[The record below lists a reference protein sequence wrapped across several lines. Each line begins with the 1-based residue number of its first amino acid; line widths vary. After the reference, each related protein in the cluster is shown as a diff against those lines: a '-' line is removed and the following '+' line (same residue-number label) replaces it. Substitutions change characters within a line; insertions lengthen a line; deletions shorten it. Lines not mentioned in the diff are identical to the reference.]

1 MRIGIYATDPE
12 PVIGLWRELQDQI
25 LWAAGPDLHG
35 TFPFAAYGD
44 YAAAIK
50 ENPVS
55 MVIDCVGDLQ
65 DRQVMVVP
73 AGVVF
78 NLLKAGKGN
87 SNPGPNGAAFVST
100 SVQLSAGID
109 KIAKQV
115 ALLDSYSKQL
125 TEVGVQLN
133 QASSGILEDL
143 GRTGR
148 ILDSITRIAK
158 RSKIIGLNS
167 AIEASRVGE
176 QGRGFAVVAE
186 EIKTLADDSSQSI
199 QNIEKILSGI
209 QRRSDKFSETTSTV
223 HDLSDMQ
230 HQATAE
236 ISVMLQSL
244 KELGQYL
251 KQLAEDLPV

>member
-1 MRIGIYATDPE
+1 MRIGIYAADSGQ
-12 PVIGLWRELQDQI
+12 VNGMWRELKDQI

-35 TFPFAAYGD
+35 TFPFAVYED
-44 YAAAIK
+44 YATAMVD
-50 ENPVS
+50 NPVS

-65 DRQVMVVP
+65 DSQVMVVP
-73 AGVVF
+73 ARAAL
-78 NLLKAGKGN
+78 NLLEAGKGN
-87 SNPGPNGAAFVST
+87 SIPGPNGAAFVST

-115 ALLDSYSKQL
+115 DILDSHSRRL

-133 QASSGILEDL
+133 QASARIRDDLE
-143 GRTGR
+143 RTTH

-186 EIKTLADDSSQSI
+186 EIKTLADDSAQSI
-199 QNIEKILSGI
+199 QNIEKILTGI
-209 QRRSDKFSETTSTV
+209 QRRSDEFSVRTNTV
-223 HDLSDMQ
+223 HDLTDMQ
-230 HQATAE
+230 NQATAE

-251 KQLAEDLPV
+251 KQLAEDLPA

>member
-1 MRIGIYATDPE
+1 MRIGIYAADPE
-12 PVIGLWRELQDQI
+12 QVIVWWRELKDQI

-35 TFPFAAYGD
+35 TFPVAAYED
-44 YAAAIK
+44 YATAI
-50 ENPVS
+50 EVNPVN

-73 AGVVF
+73 ARAALY
-78 NLLKAGKGN
+78 LLASGKGN
-87 SNPGPNGAAFVST
+87 FNSGPNGAAFVST
-100 SVQLSAGID
+100 SVQLGTGID

-115 ALLDSYSKQL
+115 ELIDSYSRRQ

-133 QASSGILEDL
+133 KASAGIRDDLE
-143 GRTGR
+143 RTSH

-186 EIKTLADDSSQSI
+186 EIKTLADDSAQAI
-199 QNIEKILSGI
+199 QNIEKILTGI
-209 QRRSDKFSETTSTV
+209 QRRSDEFSAQTNTV

-230 HQATAE
+230 NQASAE
-236 ISVMLQSL
+236 ISAMLQSL

-251 KQLAEDLPV
+251 KQLAEDLPA